1 MIDSRARNPRHDTF
15 VALTTKDIQD
25 IAHLARL
32 GVDQDALE
40 PLAKDLSTV
49 LELVEQLQAIDTTGV
64 QPMEHPA
71 SASLQLRDDEV
82 TEANQRDTLQAP
94 APSTEAGYF
103 LVPRVIE

>member
-1 MIDSRARNPRHDTF
+1 MIDSRAYNSRLGIF
-15 VALTTKDIQD
+15 VALTSKDIQD

-32 GVDQDALE
+32 GVEQDALE

-49 LELVEQLQAIDTTGV
+49 LALVEELQAIDTSNV

-71 SASLQLRDDEV
+71 SASLLLREDEV
-82 TEANQRDTLQAP
+82 TESNRRDVLQAP
-94 APSTEAGYF
+94 APSTEDGYF